1 MQIIEQLERTIAYLT
16 EASLEVFSPNHDSY
30 PDAGIQPFE
39 GDIYRGKSQ
48 WHKQQQKISGRFV
61 KELPGVKTIIL

>member
-48 WHKQQQKISGRFV
+48 WHK
-61 KELPGVKTIIL
+61 